1 MKSKH
6 KVIKLQVAINAVSE
20 QKVAEIENKNLDI
33 VLDTFTYNITNL
45 PNIHEAPVLP
55 DPRHIK

>member
-6 KVIKLQVAINAVSE
+6 KIIKLQVTINAVSE
-20 QKVAEIENKNLDI
+20 QKVAEIEYKNVDI
-33 VLDTFTYNITNL
+33 VLDTFTYNITKL

-55 DPRHIK
+55 DPIHIK